1 MKIRGEINYEKKGF
15 YQIFPLLHIKNGNE
29 DAFVI
34 GLGTKNVAIVFG
46 SNNLDKYKHGG
57 VTEWKLNNSKN
68 EKNTDIIKDSYF
80 GSGFVQMP
88 DIKIPINPNTQDKNI
103 QDFLGKNESNKK
115 SDFNKKIIQYALLF
129 GVLAAGVGIYYLM
142 KKRK

>member
-1 MKIRGEINYEKKGF
+1 MKIRGAINYKKNGF

-34 GLGTKNVAIVFG
+34 GFGTQNIAIVFG

-57 VTEWKLNNSKN
+57 ITEWKLNNSKT
-68 EKNTDIIKDSYF
+68 EKNNDIIKDSYF
-80 GSGFVQMP
+80 GSGFAQ
-88 DIKIPINPNTQDKNI
+88 INPSTQDKNI
-103 QDFLGKNESNKK
+103 HDLLVKNESSKK
-115 SDFNKKIIQYALLF
+115 AEFNKKVVHYALLF
-129 GVLAAGVGIYYLM
+129 GALAVGLGVFYLM